1 MAAHAVHHPRSG
13 RFVKAYLLTWGLL
26 ATGALTYLGSLAWQ
40 PELLATPP
48 PRTLVTA
55 AEPEPDPVM
64 RTANKALAEIGT
76 VQRSVGEIQRDVR
89 QLKETVEQH
98 ETQGKV
104 VRSRL
109 TALEERTTAPEVPVA
124 AAAPTPPPAANQKA
138 AEKARKLDAAKA
150 NVKTAEPRPTTR
162 VITTIEGP
170 KPANEVAPAP
180 IETGSIAQAPIVFGN
195 AVVTTAPASVVT
207 TTSVAPPTP
216 AAPSRYAVQLGAGPS
231 LDALRLTW
239 SLLAERHGAALAS
252 LQPHFV
258 APRNAGGPYR
268 LVAGPLPNKA
278 EADKVCVEM
287 AVGRNGCF
295 ATTFIGEPL

>member
-1 MAAHAVHHPRSG
+1 VA
-13 RFVKAYLLTWGLL
+13 
-26 ATGALTYLGSLAWQ
+26 
-40 PELLATPP
+40 
-48 PRTLVTA
+48 
-55 AEPEPDPVM
+55 EPDPEPAL
-64 RTANKALAEIGT
+64 RTANKALAEVST

-89 QLKETVEQH
+89 QLKETVEQQ

-109 TALEERTTAPEVPVA
+109 TALEERATTPEVPVA
-124 AAAPTPPPAANQKA
+124 AAAPTPPPAVTQKA
-138 AEKARKLDAAKA
+138 ADKARKADTAKA
-150 NVKTAEPRPTTR
+150 HIKTTEPRPTTR

-170 KPANEVAPAP
+170 KPPNEAAPAP
-180 IETGSIAQAPIVFGN
+180 IETGSIAQAPIVFGD
-195 AVVTTAPASVVT
+195 AVVTAAPNSIVT

-258 APRNAGGPYR
+258 APRSTGGPYR
-268 LVAGPLPNKA
+268 LVAGPLPSKA
-278 EADKVCVEM
+278 DADKVCTEM
-287 AVGRNGCF
+287 AVGRSGCF
-295 ATTFIGEPL
+295 STTFVGEPL

>member
-55 AEPEPDPVM
+55 AEPEPDPAL

-109 TALEERTTAPEVPVA
+109 AALEERATTPEVPVA
-124 AAAPTPPPAANQKA
+124 AAAPTPAPAVAPKA

-150 NVKTAEPRPTTR
+150 HVKTAEPRPTTR

-170 KPANEVAPAP
+170 KPANEAVP

-207 TTSVAPPTP
+207 TTSVAPATP
-216 AAPSRYAVQLGAGPS
+216 AAPTRYAVQLGAGPS
-231 LDALRLTW
+231 PDALRLTW

-268 LVAGPLPNKA
+268 LVAGPLPSKA
-278 EADKVCVEM
+278 DADKICQEM

-295 ATTFIGEPL
+295 PTTFVGEPL